1 MGGFF
6 ECFRARASRIIHG
19 AEWNRMRS
27 QILKEAEIEPVIFEA
42 VIHPGETWEQFRDR
56 VFPLFYKYLD
66 AKGVNPENPKL
77 AVVALF
83 DGPECLILE
92 GPDFVKCLMELE
104 GLNDAALHFRILRW
118 LRE

>member
-1 MGGFF
+1 MSDFLQ
-6 ECFRARASRIIHG
+6 CFRARASRILHG
-19 AEWNRMRS
+19 AEWNRTRRE
-27 QILKEAEIEPVIFEA
+27 ILQAAEIEPVIFETT
-42 VIHPGETWEQFRDR
+42 VQPGEDWERFRDR
-56 VFPLFYKYLD
+56 VFPLFYKYMD

-77 AVVALF
+77 AIVAIF

-92 GPDFVKCLMELE
+92 GPDFVRCLMEIE